1 MFDRHDGGRLVA
13 KTLAAAG
20 VRHLFCLQG
29 GHIDSLLYGCLN
41 EGIAVVD
48 TRHEQAAAHMA
59 EGWALATGETG
70 VCAVTA
76 GPGITDA
83 VTGIA
88 NAHMSL
94 SPMLTISGARPLA
107 QADTWPLQDLDQL
120 EMVKPIT
127 KWARTCTTA
136 DRCGEYTTAALT
148 QARSGRPG
156 PAYLNIPL
164 DVLFATTPES
174 TPIAAPVEAA
184 APAPDPDVLAL
195 VAGVLAASERPIV
208 VAGSGAHWAGAG
220 PALAR
225 LAETAGLPVFSL
237 NAGRGVLADTHEWSF
252 GPTLPIGGAFGD
264 ALAADVVVVLGA
276 RIGFT
281 LLNGAFFRTKTVI
294 RVDLDAAEMGRNLAG
309 AYNVVADARVF
320 CEQLAAGWEGGISA
334 ARARWGDRLRESA
347 EKNRQNVVN
356 QFTGAGASGVVHPFE
371 LVHAIDEVAGPEATL
386 VSDGGDIMTWSAI
399 AFTARGPGRFLS
411 ISTYL
416 GCLGVGIPFALA
428 AKLARPDQPVFL
440 LEGDGSFGLNAM
452 EFDTAVRHGLAFV
465 CIVGNDGS
473 WGMSRHGQGLQFG
486 YDQLVATELGVR
498 PYHQMVEA
506 LGGYGEYVDDPAHL
520 RAAIERA
527 VASGLPACVN
537 VAIDPAVY
545 SPMTAAMAAAGVG

>member
-1 MFDRHDGGRLVA
+1 MYDRHDGGRLVA

-41 EGIAVVD
+41 EGIGIVD

-76 GPGITDA
+76 GPGISDA
-83 VTGIA
+83 VTGLA
-88 NAHMSL
+88 NAQMSL
-94 SPMLTISGARPLA
+94 SPMVTIAGARPLE

-127 KWARTCTTA
+127 KWARTCATA
-136 DRCGEYTTAALT
+136 QRCGEYTAAALAE
-148 QARSGRPG
+148 ARSGRPG
-156 PAYLNIPL
+156 PTYLGIPL
-164 DVLFATTPES
+164 DVLFARTPETTPV
-174 TPIAAPVEAA
+174 AAPVAASAAGPDPASLQAA
-184 APAPDPDVLAL
+184 ADVLRRA
-195 VAGVLAASERPIV
+195 ERPIV
-208 VAGSGAHWAGAG
+208 VAGSGTHWSGAG
-220 PALAR
+220 DALAR
-225 LAETAGLPVFSL
+225 LAETAGLPVFTI
-237 NAGRGVLADTHEWSF
+237 NAGRGVLADTHEWCF
-252 GPTLPIGGAFGD
+252 GPTMPIGGAFGD

-281 LLNGAFFRTKTVI
+281 LLNGAFFRGKTVI

-309 AYNVVADARVF
+309 THNIVSDAREF
-320 CEQLAAGWEGGISA
+320 CERLADGWEGGISPE
-334 ARARWGDRLRESA
+334 RARWGDHLREA
-347 EKNRQNVVN
+347 AAKNRQGMVN
-356 QFTGAGASGVVHPFE
+356 QFSGASGAAIHPFE

-386 VSDGGDIMTWSAI
+386 VSDGGDIMTWASM
-399 AFTARGPGRFLS
+399 AFTARGPGRHISL
-411 ISTYL
+411 STYL

-440 LEGDGSFGLNAM
+440 LEGDGAFGLNAM
-452 EFDTAVRHGLAFV
+452 EIDTAVRHGLPIV
-465 CIVGNDGS
+465 CIIGNDGS

-498 PYHQMVEA
+498 PYHEMVKG
-506 LGGYGEYVDDPAHL
+506 LGGYGEFVDDLADL
-520 RAAIERA
+520 RGAVDRA
-527 VASGLPACVN
+527 LASGLPACVN

-545 SPMTAAMAAAGVG
+545 SPMTAAMASMGIS

>member
-1 MFDRHDGGRLVA
+1 MYDRHDGGRLVA
-13 KTLAAAG
+13 KTLSAAG

-41 EGIAVVD
+41 EGIDVVD

-76 GPGITDA
+76 GPGISDA

-94 SPMLTISGARPLA
+94 SPMLTISGARPIA

-127 KWARTCTTA
+127 KWARTCATA
-136 DRCGEYTTAALT
+136 DRCGEYTAAAL
-148 QARSGRPG
+148 AEASRGRPG
-156 PAYLNIPL
+156 PTYLGIPL
-164 DVLFATTPES
+164 DVLFKPTPES
-174 TPIAAPVEAA
+174 TAAAVPVAA
-184 APAPDPDVLAL
+184 APPGPDPDAL
-195 VAGVLAASERPIV
+195 QAVADVLAAAERPMVI
-208 VAGSGAHWAGAG
+208 AGSGVHWAGGG

-225 LAETAGLPVFSL
+225 LAETAGLPVFTI
-237 NAGRGVLADTHEWSF
+237 NAGRGVVADTHEWSF
-252 GPTLPIGGAFGD
+252 GPTLPLGGAFGD
-264 ALAADVVVVLGA
+264 ALAADVVLVLGA
-276 RIGFT
+276 RLGFT
-281 LLNGAFFRTKTVI
+281 LLNGAFIRGKTVI
-294 RVDLDAAEMGRNLAG
+294 RVDVDAPEMGRNLSG
-309 AYNVVADARVF
+309 QHNIVSDARVF
-320 CEQLAAGWEGGISA
+320 CEQLAAGWQGGISA
-334 ARARWGDRLRESA
+334 ERQRWGDHLREA
-347 EKNRQNVVN
+347 AAKNRQNMVN
-356 QFTGAGASGVVHPFE
+356 QFTGAGADGVVHPFE
-371 LVHAIDEVAGPEATL
+371 LVHAIDDVAGADATL
-386 VSDGGDIMTWSAI
+386 VSDGGDIMTWGAI
-399 AFTARGPGRFLS
+399 GFTARGPGRLLS

-428 AKLARPDQPVFL
+428 AKLARPDEPVFL

-452 EFDTAVRHGLAFV
+452 EFDTALRHDLPFV

-473 WGMSRHGQGLQFG
+473 WGMSRHGQGIQFG

-498 PYHQMVEA
+498 PYHEMVKG
-506 LGGYGEYVDDPAHL
+506 LGGYGEFVDDPTAL
-520 RAAIERA
+520 RGAIDRA
-527 VASGLPACVN
+527 LASGLPSCIN

-545 SPMTAAMAAAGVG
+545 SPLTAAMAAAGVG